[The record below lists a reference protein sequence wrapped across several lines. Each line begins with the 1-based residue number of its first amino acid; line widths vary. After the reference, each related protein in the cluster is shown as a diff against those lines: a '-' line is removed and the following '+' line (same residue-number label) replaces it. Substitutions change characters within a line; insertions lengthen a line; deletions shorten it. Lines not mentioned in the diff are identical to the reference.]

1 MRRVGEK
8 KKNTEWSQ
16 ILYPAA
22 NEMKTVTVK
31 LSLVSPRRS
40 ADGVCTAGTVVVSR
54 LKMGEMEE
62 VDVDHIA
69 ADKPSHKVEGA
80 RQRGRGRGWSARF
93 RCLALMRGLD
103 WHCSSPPMRLNKLQ

>member
-1 MRRVGEK
+1 MREEWWGE
-8 KKNTEWSQ
+8 KKNTEWR
-16 ILYPAA
+16 LYPAA

-31 LSLVSPRRS
+31 LSLVSPCRS

-80 RQRGRGRGWSARF
+80 GQRGRGWSARASDAS
-93 RCLALMRGLD
+93 R
-103 WHCSSPPMRLNKLQ
+103 

>member
-1 MRRVGEK
+1 M
-8 KKNTEWSQ
+8 
-16 ILYPAA
+16 
-22 NEMKTVTVK
+22 VK
-31 LSLVSPRRS
+31 LSLVSPCRS

-69 ADKPSHKVEGA
+69 TDKPSHKVE
-80 RQRGRGRGWSARF
+80 RRGRGDEAGARARF
-93 RCLALMRGLD
+93 RRLALMRGLD